1 MPPDPADFCRR
12 WAAAWNARDLDAVLA
27 FFHEDI
33 VFTSPFAAEWLP
45 DSCGVIHGKHGLREY
60 WSIGLERLPDL
71 LFEVEAVYLGVE
83 TIVVNY
89 RNQRGPLVNEVLIFD
104 GDLVR
109 EGHATYVYP
118 DSQRPQGS

>member
-1 MPPDPADFCRR
+1 MPSDPVDFCRR

-33 VFTSPFAAEWLP
+33 TFTSPFAAEWLP
-45 DSCGVIHGKHGLREY
+45 ESGGVIRGKHLLREY
-60 WSIGLERLPDL
+60 WSIGLARLPDL
-71 LFEVEAVYLGVE
+71 RFEVEAVYVGVE

-89 RNQRGPLVNEVLIFD
+89 RNQRGRLANEVLIFR
-104 GDLVR
+104 GDLVV

-118 DSQRPQGS
+118 ESQRPQRR